1 MISKKIV
8 ITNFSKKK
16 NNENYHLYFLIKFGS
31 WKMLTRILE
40 SSQFGLIRF
49 ASFKILNP
57 DSLGVKNKKLKARF
71 QPVSSKWRQSWF
83 Y

>member
-1 MISKKIV
+1 
-8 ITNFSKKK
+8 
-16 NNENYHLYFLIKFGS
+16 
-31 WKMLTRILE
+31 MLTRILE

-71 QPVSSKWRQSWF
+71 QPVSSK
-83 Y
+83 